1 MLMHLSV
8 KNREL
13 SNLSQNELKL
23 FKCMYHWK
31 DQVAREV
38 NEWRDDICNLNN
50 LIKMCKTRE
59 ISNYVKFNNKISMM
73 RKDELMKIFSKY
85 NLGELSDIS
94 SKQDMDITEEITND
108 DRMDESESGAIIE
121 ACQNVGSTSEKPGTS
136 KSKYV
141 SREKEIDY
149 EFEDVSDD
157 ELDDITITVM
167 YDTSK
172 SKPADY
178 EEISD
183 EEMQEELTVNVVK
196 EKQLEEM
203 SEEEVFEIHAPD
215 EPLIKEIMCLR
226 CFELG
231 HPAGNCSFP
240 KPSLQEP
247 WMRTKIRA
255 NKTSRRVSNEEY
267 FKKERTRKN
276 DMYRRSL
283 IKRGV
288 SLEGHF
294 SGR

>member
-1 MLMHLSV
+1 
-8 KNREL
+8 
-13 SNLSQNELKL
+13 
-23 FKCMYHWK
+23 
-31 DQVAREV
+31 
-38 NEWRDDICNLNN
+38 
-50 LIKMCKTRE
+50 
-59 ISNYVKFNNKISMM
+59 
-73 RKDELMKIFSKY
+73 MKIFSKY

-183 EEMQEELTVNVVK
+183 DEMQEDITVNE
-196 EKQLEEM
+196 EKQPEEM
-203 SEEEVFEIHAPD
+203 SDEEVFEIHAPD

-231 HPAGNCSFP
+231 HPVGNCSFP

-255 NKTSRRVSNEEY
+255 NKTSRRVSHEEY